1 MNHNNALKRAL
12 FISLGREYLE
22 RSESYSNHKQSLLR
36 HSQNRSSGK
45 SRSYS
50 KNHEIKQCCHFFVN
64 KCKNI

>member
-1 MNHNNALKRAL
+1 MLSSKPYL
-12 FISLGREYLE
+12 YVSLDREYLE

-45 SRSYS
+45 PRSYS
-50 KNHEIKQCCHFFVN
+50 ENHEIQQCCHFLVN